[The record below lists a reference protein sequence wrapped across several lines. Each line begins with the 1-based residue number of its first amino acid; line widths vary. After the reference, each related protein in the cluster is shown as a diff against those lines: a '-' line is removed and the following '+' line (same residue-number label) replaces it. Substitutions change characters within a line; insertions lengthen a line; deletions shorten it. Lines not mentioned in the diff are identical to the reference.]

1 MSKTQ
6 GRALIIGALTTVLV
20 GILTVIIVVTTLRDS
35 QQLAAVGWI
44 GSFWMNLLA
53 GAMAAVFSARRAAQ
67 PYEDPRLG
75 RVLGTALGLWSGLG
89 AVIGQ
94 IMTALFTRAVYGAQI
109 PAGQVGLFSLLML
122 VVCVIASSIAGR
134 EAAQPKEEEEA

>member
-6 GRALIIGALTTVLV
+6 IRAVIVGALTTLSV
-20 GILTVIIVVTTLRDS
+20 GILTVIIVSTTLRDP
-35 QQLAAVGWI
+35 QQLAAAGWV

-53 GAMAAVFSARRAAQ
+53 GAMAAVTSARRAAQ

-75 RVLGTALGLWSGLG
+75 RVIGTALGLWSGLG
-89 AVIGQ
+89 AMIGQ
-94 IMTALFTRAVYGAQI
+94 VATALFTRAAYGAQI
-109 PAGQVGLFSLLML
+109 PAGQVAVFSLLLL